1 MRIVNPSTVH
11 PPVAA
16 YSHAIEVPAEAKRL
30 IVSGQLGLR
39 PDGTLPETAEGQAE
53 QAWCNLLAI
62 LDDAG
67 YGLGDVVRLRLFV
80 TDSQYLPAIRTVRDR
95 FLGGQRPAS
104 TLVVIS
110 GLAKPEY
117 VFEMEAEAVRTGS

>member
-1 MRIVNPSTVH
+1 MRAINPSSVH

-16 YSHAIEVPAEAKRL
+16 YSHAIEVPAQAKRL

-39 PDGTLPETAEGQAE
+39 PDGSVPESAEGQAE
-53 QAWCNLLAI
+53 QAWRNLLAI
-62 LDDAG
+62 LADAD
-67 YGLGDVVRLRLFV
+67 YQLSDVARLRIFV
-80 TDSQYLPAIRTVRDR
+80 TDAGDLPAIRTVRDR
-95 FLGGQRPAS
+95 FLGEHRPAS

-117 VFEMEAEAVRTGS
+117 VYEMEAEAVRT